1 MHVDELPVDSVAGQ
15 PNRLPGMLFVHV
27 LLQMIL
33 SHSMR
38 RGAGISA
45 VRKRATDWMIESVA
59 ARGTDDDR
67 VSLPKKRG
75 CRGRG
80 TTAVLRPNSI
90 CDMHTWQADCDIV
103 SMQSQASTMG

>member
-1 MHVDELPVDSVAGQ
+1 MHVDELLVDSVAGQ
-15 PNRLPGMLFVHV
+15 PNRLPEMLLVHV

-33 SHSMR
+33 SLSMR
-38 RGAGISA
+38 RSAGIFA
-45 VRKRATDWMIESVA
+45 VRKGATDWMIESVA

-67 VSLPKKRG
+67 DSLPKKRG

-90 CDMHTWQADCDIV
+90 CNVHTWQVDCDIV
-103 SMQSQASTMG
+103 SG